1 MTNQQPVIVKQERT
15 VCGKCTQMDAL
26 LDREREKAN
35 QYKEMYE
42 NELQNK
48 KDTAQYYESKL
59 HALLRDKD
67 ILVNK
72 YEQKIKSMAQ
82 SSMPIVS
89 KSSDSS
95 TSLGLTLNDLPRSP
109 DQRPVRRLPP
119 APQKSPAKSS
129 SS

>member
-35 QYKEMYE
+35 LYKEMYE
-42 NELQNK
+42 NELKNK

-72 YEQKIKSMAQ
+72 YDDFIKFIE
-82 SSMPIVS
+82 P
-89 KSSDSS
+89 
-95 TSLGLTLNDLPRSP
+95 TELNI
-109 DQRPVRRLPP
+109 
-119 APQKSPAKSS
+119 K
-129 SS
+129 